1 MHDDSPGAI
10 HDTDVEL
17 GTLIDGRHASPEL
30 GRKHEFSSS
39 KTLPDRLPVE
49 ADHECVPLAKP

>member
-17 GTLIDGRHASPEL
+17 GTLIDGRYASPEF
-30 GRKHEFSSS
+30 GRKHEFGSS
-39 KTLPDRLPVE
+39 KTLPDRLSIE
-49 ADHECVPLAKP
+49 TNHECVPLTKP